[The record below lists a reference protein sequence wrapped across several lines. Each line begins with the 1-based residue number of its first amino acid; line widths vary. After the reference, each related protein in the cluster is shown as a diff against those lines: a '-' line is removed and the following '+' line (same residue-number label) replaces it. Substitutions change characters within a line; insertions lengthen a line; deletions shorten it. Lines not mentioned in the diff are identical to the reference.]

1 MIGDFPTED
10 VEAFEWNRVSWDER
24 VLAHWESEMYR
35 RHADALRAGGHGLD
49 DSMISRV
56 GELHGKSLI
65 HLQCHMGME
74 TLGWTR
80 LGARAVGV
88 DFSGRAIERAEHLRD
103 ELGLDTRFFEANVY
117 DAPAVIGETFDVVFV
132 SIGSICWLP
141 DIARWARVVSAMLE
155 PGGMLLM
162 NDVHPMLSTLD
173 DAAGE
178 PGLALRYPYLDSPRM
193 IFDDD
198 GSYADTEKSFVHR
211 QTAQWVHP
219 LGDTVTSLVEAGL
232 RIELL
237 EESARC
243 VWPALKAMEETSEHT
258 WELPEP
264 WRGRLPASFTLVAR
278 GVR

>member
-117 DAPAVIGETFDVVFV
+117 DAPAVVGETFDVVFV

-178 PGLALRYPYLDSPRM
+178 PGFALRYPYLDSPRM

-198 GSYADTEKSFVHR
+198 GVCRHR
-211 QTAQWVHP
+211 KEIRPPPDRSVGPPTRRH
-219 LGDTVTSLVEAGL
+219 GD
-232 RIELL
+232 
-237 EESARC
+237 ESG
-243 VWPALKAMEETSEHT
+243 
-258 WELPEP
+258 
-264 WRGRLPASFTLVAR
+264 RGRPADRIAR
-278 GVR
+278 GIRPMCLAGVEGHGGDI